1 MKTFLHVSTHSLNI
15 RLLRH
20 DGLDTGECN
29 MSVLGVVELAINK
42 QTLVLESE
50 PISIPSATF
59 NRPARVIVSEHRC
72 NI

>member
-1 MKTFLHVSTHSLNI
+1 MSQRTHLISVFC
-15 RLLRH
+15 
-20 DGLDTGECN
+20 DTMAWMRGN
-29 MSVLGVVELAINK
+29 AIYLFWAVVELAINK

-59 NRPARVIVSEHRC
+59 NRPERVIVSEHRC

>member
-1 MKTFLHVSTHSLNI
+1 MSQRTHLISVFC
-15 RLLRH
+15 
-20 DGLDTGECN
+20 DTMDWMRGNAIC
-29 MSVLGVVELAINK
+29 LFRAVVELAINK

-59 NRPARVIVSEHRC
+59 NRPERVIVSEHRC